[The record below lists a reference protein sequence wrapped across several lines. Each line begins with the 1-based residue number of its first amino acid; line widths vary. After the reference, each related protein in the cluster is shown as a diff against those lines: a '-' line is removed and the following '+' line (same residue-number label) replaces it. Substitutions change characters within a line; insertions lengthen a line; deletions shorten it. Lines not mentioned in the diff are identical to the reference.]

1 MARLLTLIHPWMTV
15 RTSCAVSLES
25 DGRIARNAWSG
36 AYGNLLD
43 PGNRCLR
50 TIREYAYGMQSYNPD
65 MFWQSDRLIGSP
77 PSTTG
82 CRAREVRCA
91 GRRSRTS
98 GSRGGAVRRA
108 RLQASES
115 PGPCG
120 PGLGLRVGGMRR
132 ARKAVAD
139 RQGAEGGPL
148 GRCGPPGGCGPTGGY
163 FA

>member
-1 MARLLTLIHPWMTV
+1 MARLLTLIHPRMTV

-50 TIREYAYGMQSYNPD
+50 TIREYAYDMQPYNPD
-65 MFWQSDRLIGSP
+65 MFWQSDRLIGLP
-77 PSTTG
+77 PSTAG

-98 GSRGGAVRRA
+98 GSCGGAVRCA

-120 PGLGLRVGGMRR
+120 SGLGLRAGGMRR
-132 ARKAVAD
+132 ARKAVAG
-139 RQGAEGGPL
+139 RQGAAGRRAATSPERRPL
-148 GRCGPPGGCGPTGGY
+148 PQPALP
-163 FA
+163 

>member
-1 MARLLTLIHPWMTV
+1 MARLLTLIHPRMTV

-43 PGNRCLR
+43 PGNQCLR
-50 TIREYAYGMQSYNPD
+50 TIREYAYGMQPYNPD
-65 MFWQSDRLIGSP
+65 MFWQSDRLIGLP
-77 PSTTG
+77 PSTAG

-98 GSRGGAVRRA
+98 GSCGGAVRCA
-108 RLQASES
+108 RLRASES

-120 PGLGLRVGGMRR
+120 PGLGLRAGGNACGWECVR

-139 RQGAEGGPL
+139 RRAAAVRRAATSPERRPL
-148 GRCGPPGGCGPTGGY
+148 P
-163 FA
+163 